1 MAKRR
6 NTRAKVVKKEK
17 PIEEVKEDVVE
28 QVQAENE
35 QASSTTVVQAEDVS
49 AVLVVDEVPEGA
61 ELTEGG
67 IEIAGDRKKVDEIRD
82 MITQANLTNKTVGRG
97 DLNTSSEGKYTGRCS
112 TCLKAVYQQGNIKV
126 CSGCGKTKKV
136 L

>member
-6 NTRAKVVKKEK
+6 NTRAKVVKTEK

-35 QASSTTVVQAEDVS
+35 QSSDTTVIQAEDVS
-49 AVLVVDEVPEGA
+49 AVFMANEVPEGV
-61 ELTEGG
+61 ELPEGG
-67 IEIAGDRKKVDEIRD
+67 IEIVGDRKKVDEVRD
-82 MITQANLTNKTVGRG
+82 MIAQANLSNKTVERG
-97 DLNTSSEGKYTGRCS
+97 DLNTSSVGKYTGRCS